1 MCLFI
6 FQLTLTHNE
15 TAYILLRK
23 NTLKSIKIET
33 RTDGQLR
40 KRGKFAK
47 VSYNLVAYKYLLAA

>member
-47 VSYNLVAYKYLLAA
+47 VFNNLVAYKYLLAA